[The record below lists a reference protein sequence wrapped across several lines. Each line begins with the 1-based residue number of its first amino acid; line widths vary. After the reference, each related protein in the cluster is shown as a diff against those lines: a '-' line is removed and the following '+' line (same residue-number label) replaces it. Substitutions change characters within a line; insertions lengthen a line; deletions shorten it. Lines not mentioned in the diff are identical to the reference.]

1 MAALRPGASG
11 SSLTAGVPR
20 RLLLRFVAAGLAALL
35 LLALAAGFALRRVA
49 TREAVNDA
57 AELSSIAARSVSGL
71 VTDGLAEGEPAEVAR
86 FDAAVRERVLAAPIV
101 RVKLWDATG
110 TVVYSDDE
118 RLIGDHFG
126 FDGEELEV
134 LSEGGVEAEVGDLD
148 KPENRFEPKDRPLL
162 EVYQQ
167 VVTPSGE
174 PMLLETYQEFS
185 SVAAEATTTFREVLP
200 GLLVAMLLLEALQL
214 PLAWTLVK
222 RLQAGQRERELLL
235 RRALDASDD
244 ERRRIARDLHDGV
257 VQTLVSVSYGLSA
270 VQERATA
277 SDPDVGSAVASASSV
292 TRQGIQELRSLLVDI
307 YPPSLAASGLGAAL
321 SDLAAPLAGQGIDVR
336 LDVPTDVALPWEVE
350 ALLYRVAREA
360 LRNVATHAHA
370 SSVDVTVRRVD
381 GRVRLAVSDDGR
393 GLPAGHSPDGHFGLR
408 MMHDLAAG
416 AGGTFSA
423 SPGPDGGTLV
433 EVEVPTP

>member
-1 MAALRPGASG
+1 MAALRPAAAG
-11 SSLTAGVPR
+11 SPPRAVPR

-57 AELSSIAARSVSGL
+57 AELSSIAARSVASL
-71 VTDGLAEGEPAEVAR
+71 VSDGLADGEPAEVAR
-86 FDAAVRERVLAAPIV
+86 FDAAVRERVLGAPIV
-101 RVKLWDATG
+101 RVKLWDETG
-110 TVVYSDDE
+110 TVVYSDDS
-118 RLIGDHFG
+118 RLVGDRFG

-134 LSEGGVEAEVGDLD
+134 LREGGVEAEVGDLD

-167 VVTPSGE
+167 VQTPSGR
-174 PMLLETYQEFS
+174 PLLLETYQEFS

-200 GLLVAMLLLEALQL
+200 GLLLAMVLLEALQL

-235 RRALDASDD
+235 QRALDASDD

-270 VQERATA
+270 VQARAYADPAVGPAVATA
-277 SDPDVGSAVASASSV
+277 ATV

-321 SDLAAPLAGQGIDVR
+321 SDLSAPLAGQGVEVR
-336 LDVPTDVALPWEVE
+336 LDVPADLDLAWEVE
-350 ALLYRVAREA
+350 SLLYRVAREA
-360 LRNVATHAHA
+360 LRNVSAHAHA
-370 SSVDVTVRRVD
+370 SSVDVTVRRVA
-381 GRVRLAVSDDGR
+381 GRVIVTLADDGV
-393 GLPAGHSPDGHFGLR
+393 GLPGGHVAAEGHFGVR
-408 MMHDLAAG
+408 TMKDLAVG
-416 AGGTFSA
+416 ANGSFAVSGR
-423 SPGPDGGTLV
+423 DGGGRVV
-433 EVEVPTP
+433 EVEVPAA